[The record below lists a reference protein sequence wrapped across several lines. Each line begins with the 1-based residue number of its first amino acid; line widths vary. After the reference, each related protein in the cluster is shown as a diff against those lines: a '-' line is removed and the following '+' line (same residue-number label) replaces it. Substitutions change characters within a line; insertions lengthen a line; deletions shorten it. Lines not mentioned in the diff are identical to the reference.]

1 MGNQFTKVTRNSW
14 GQRLSG
20 SVTGVLIGLFLIPF
34 SLWGLWTNEGR
45 KDLSEIGER
54 IRGRISGRS

>member
-14 GQRLSG
+14 GSRLSG

-34 SLWGLWTNEGR
+34 SLWGLWVNEGS
-45 KDLSEIGER
+45 KDLSVLAKE
-54 IRGRISGRS
+54 SVVVSAD